1 MKKFLGIIVL
11 GLLLSGNS
19 MAKEQALD
27 ICGKVKICIKDFKIE
42 NMGIGDSLIKYFDE
56 KKIKE
61 LKKNKR
67 KYKNNKYTTLVYE
80 GKNEYDEVW
89 VSYLTKDKS
98 YEIAYIKGIKV
109 IGKKQ
114 DCRKAVEKFKS
125 ELISSWNMTLMKTK
139 NKKNSIENYM
149 FGASALDRNWF
160 WGVLGCSRDTGG
172 GFNLYVAPH
181 TETWAK
187 WNRKALIDY

>member
-1 MKKFLGIIVL
+1 MKKLLGIVVL

-160 WGVLGCSRDTGG
+160 WGRLGCSRDTGG
-172 GFNLYVAPH
+172 GFNLYV
-181 TETWAK
+181 
-187 WNRKALIDY
+187 